1 MISEPELTCLQW
13 IYPLHWP
20 SYGPQHRAPFLS
32 TIWALFD
39 SHLAEALI
47 IHYFLTEL
55 STSFTSIG
63 YDFIPEVVAV
73 RSVNTWLDGRRV
85 LVEKMPEHICMDG
98 IKLKD
103 ADSPRAWQP
112 TWTRGCGITLG
123 GEGSSATCRDIG
135 IVVLDSISTLE
146 VRSFYSSSSITHPT
160 YHLDCSANQL
170 RGLLDY
176 TVLLHHLNLHA

>member
-1 MISEPELTCLQW
+1 
-13 IYPLHWP
+13 
-20 SYGPQHRAPFLS
+20 
-32 TIWALFD
+32 
-39 SHLAEALI
+39 
-47 IHYFLTEL
+47 
-55 STSFTSIG
+55 
-63 YDFIPEVVAV
+63 
-73 RSVNTWLDGRRV
+73 
-85 LVEKMPEHICMDG
+85 MDG

-123 GEGSSATCRDIG
+123 GEGSSGTCRDIG

-146 VRSFYSSSSITHPT
+146 VRSFYSSSSITNPT

-176 TVLLHHLNLHA
+176 TGLLHHLNLHA